1 MSIFTFLFKKKR
13 RTVVAQ
19 PTRSDGFLPADR
31 LILPPRAQRAQA
43 VRYEAFVS
51 GDYDDALFFSLA
63 SLRGLNVAERA
74 AAAEVPFAPPP
85 AASSSSADAASS
97 SSADAASSSSA
108 DAASSLQWS
117 DLLLYH

>member
-74 AAAEVPFAPPP
+74 AAAEVPFAPLP

-97 SSADAASSSSA
+97 S
-108 DAASSLQWS
+108 QWS

>member
-31 LILPPRAQRAQA
+31 LTLPPHAQRAQA
-43 VRYEAFVS
+43 ARYEAFAS

-63 SLRGLNVAERA
+63 SLRGLNVAERERA
-74 AAAEVPFAPPP
+74 LAEASFAPPP
-85 AASSSSADAASS
+85 AASSSHADAASS
-97 SSADAASSSSA
+97 S
-108 DAASSLQWS
+108 QRS